1 MIHSSYSAMSPKS
14 LWLPLAVVLLMVGF
28 MIAAIAWD
36 ADWVRAGACLSIA
49 AFCGL
54 NCWGMLQTGVAAV
67 RQGTFTR
74 AGEPIR
80 YWYTVLF
87 IGAFGLLFG
96 GAGLGLLLG
105 VLPPRQ
111 IP

>member
-1 MIHSSYSAMSPKS
+1 MLRNA
-14 LWLPLAVVLLMVGF
+14 LWLPLGIVIL
-28 MIAAIAWD
+28 IAAFMVAALVWD
-36 ADWVRAGACLSIA
+36 YDWLRAGVCLSIS

-105 VLPPRQ
+105 LLPTRQ
-111 IP
+111 LP

>member
-1 MIHSSYSAMSPKS
+1 MIHSSYSAMSPKW
-14 LWLPLAVVLLMVGF
+14 LWIMLALIILMAGF
-28 MIAAIAWD
+28 MIAAAVWD
-36 ADWVRAGACLSIA
+36 HDWLCAGACLSIA

-54 NCWGMLQTGVAAV
+54 NCWGMLQIGVAAV

-96 GAGLGLLLG
+96 GVGFGLLLG

-111 IP
+111 LP